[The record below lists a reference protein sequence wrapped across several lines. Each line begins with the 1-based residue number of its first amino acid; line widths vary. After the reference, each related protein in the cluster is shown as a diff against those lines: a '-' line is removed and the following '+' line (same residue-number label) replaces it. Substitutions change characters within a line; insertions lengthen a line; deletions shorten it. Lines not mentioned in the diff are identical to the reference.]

1 MAQQTVGVGTTA
13 NDGTG
18 DTPRN
23 TGQKINANFTELYA
37 AIASLTSSL
46 AGKAN
51 TSHTQTVSTLSDA
64 TTDAKVLLQ
73 TYDNTD
79 FASSAHTH
87 ELSDVDELVAALASK
102 YDSSHVGTTA
112 NKLVQLTAA
121 AKLPA
126 VDGSLLT
133 DVVPAS
139 HTQAVATLSDA
150 SSDARAFLQAADN
163 AAMRTALEAAD
174 KFVLNNE
181 RKNYHFIRKIQD
193 ETRFRN

>member
-1 MAQQTVGVGTTA
+1 MAQQTVGVGTAA

-18 DTPRN
+18 DTPRT
-23 TGQKINANFTELYA
+23 TGQKVNANFTELYA
-37 AIASLTSSL
+37 AITSLTSSL
-46 AGKAN
+46 ACKSN

-79 FASSAHTH
+79 FATSAHTH
-87 ELSDVDELVAALASK
+87 ILSDVDELVDALASK

-112 NKLVQLTAA
+112 NKLVRLTSE

-133 DVVPAS
+133 NVSGGALKP
-139 HTQAVATLSDA
+139 ATLADVDA
-150 SSDARAFLQAADN
+150 PVGSIYYSSTAGKLVYKDAGG
-163 AAMRTALEAAD
+163 T
-174 KFVLNNE
+174 VNNL
-181 RKNYHFIRKIQD
+181 Y
-193 ETRFRN
+193 